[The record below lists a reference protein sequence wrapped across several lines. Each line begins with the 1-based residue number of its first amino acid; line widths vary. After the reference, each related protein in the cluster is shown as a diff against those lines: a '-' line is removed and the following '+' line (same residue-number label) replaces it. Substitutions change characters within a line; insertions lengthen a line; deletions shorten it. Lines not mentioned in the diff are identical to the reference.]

1 MPELAQAEVD
11 LEAEIAELEEEAD
24 RLLADINGVVDGL
37 SDLRYGK
44 FADAG
49 IATDVLEG
57 LKSVKAVCEGK

>member
-1 MPELAQAEVD
+1 M
-11 LEAEIAELEEEAD
+11 
-24 RLLADINGVVDGL
+24 ADINGVVDGL

-44 FADAG
+44 FADTG